1 MTKELDQFLSEFDEE
16 PGKKRKD
23 SSATPESLT
32 EAAFD
37 DDLLNPDTGTGSD
50 SLSPEPE
57 PGRFSYESETEP
69 VPDLNPADTGIT
81 EISDSMPESEIFP
94 EQTGKDEK
102 VFPEQL
108 PADRAENLIPGIPGA
123 RSWNTRP
130 PYVLTLTQSDL
141 DADIAALETSFYVVQ
156 SQIPRE
162 QLSAELKRSLLKYL
176 KKQISSI
183 DNIYREIVNRA
194 ILLESEKLLGYFSI
208 DPEKQ
213 KMFMY
218 HLGITTVH
226 SLVLWRF
233 KNTGTGYC
241 YRYGTD
247 GKAIRFFPESFLKKV
262 VVDWYQDNIYSLNLP
277 FDSLQV
283 YDSFKNLVS
292 KRYIEEDREFRSR
305 LDKINQ
311 KVDPS
316 RRITADKLMKLKG
329 GEWYDQA
336 CILSYRR
343 FLGRTIF
350 S

>member
-23 SSATPESLT
+23 SDATPESLT

-50 SLSPEPE
+50 TLSSGTEPE
-57 PGRFSYESETEP
+57 SFSYESDIEP
-69 VPDLNPADTGIT
+69 VPDITPADTGIT
-81 EISDSMPESEIFP
+81 ENYDTIPEQEILP
-94 EQTGKDEK
+94 GQTGKDETAI
-102 VFPEQL
+102 PEKLQ
-108 PADRAENLIPGIPGA
+108 ADREENLIPGNPGT
-123 RSWNTRP
+123 RTWNTRQ
-130 PYVLTLTQSDL
+130 PYVLTLSRSDL
-141 DADIAALETSFYVVQ
+141 DADLAALETSFYVVQ
-156 SQIPRE
+156 GQIPRE
-162 QLSAELKRSLLKYL
+162 QLSGELKRSLLRYL
-176 KKQISSI
+176 KKQVSPIG
-183 DNIYREIVNRA
+183 NTYRETVNRA
-194 ILLESEKLLGYFSI
+194 ILIESEKLLGYFSI

-213 KMFMY
+213 KIFMY
-218 HLGITTVH
+218 HLGIATVY

-247 GKAIRFFPESFLKKV
+247 GKAVRFFPESFLKKV
-262 VVDWYQDNIYSLNLP
+262 IVDWYQDNIHSLNLP

-283 YDSFKNLVS
+283 FDSFKNLVS

-336 CILSYRR
+336 WILSYRR